1 MNIGK
6 LCLKTGSYDSAI
18 IYFEE
23 IDDRLES
30 LEVY

>member
-1 MNIGK
+1 MSIGK

-18 IYFEE
+18 TYFEE